1 MKRFI
6 DNNQKIDN
14 ILAKYKRKCK
24 CGHTKV
30 VPPTNKYDYVIC
42 SWCGSRLYWDDEK
55 QRSYDEKTAKNE
67 FMYQLNKCIK
77 EREEKELREKR
88 RSTRLNR
95 KNMKKRYFKSNTE
108 YFKFCDRIDITIYIV
123 DTTKADKIVVWY
135 GAKLGRPKKNNSKPT
150 PKEYRKRNN
159 LKRLYHIF

>member
-1 MKRFI
+1 MDLIPSLEETDFE
-6 DNNQKIDN
+6 D
-14 ILAKYKRKCK
+14 L
-24 CGHTKV
+24 
-30 VPPTNKYDYVIC
+30 
-42 SWCGSRLYWDDEK
+42 W
-55 QRSYDEKTAKNE
+55 KT
-67 FMYQLNKCIK
+67 FFDTIGIK
-77 EREEKELREKR
+77 ERENKELREKK